1 MSFLMFQLHFI
12 TPSSGCICRIP
23 RLKRD
28 PPGPGEGEGWRGGRG
43 RILVPPFIPLHS
55 CPSSSAQLSHR
66 RSAWNLAHS
75 CSLRR
80 REGEEEGKEEE
91 QEKEEGARKERGS
104 SWCAPVST
112 VGVLSEGEGSR
123 AVVTAAGEL
132 DPGCSRSHQVG
143 GDEMTAR
150 GLEHWRISWGVT
162 GQAMLV
168 DS

>member
-1 MSFLMFQLHFI
+1 MSLLLCSAFPPPVSLELSSQLQ
-12 TPSSGCICRIP
+12 PEEERG
-23 RLKRD
+23 
-28 PPGPGEGEGWRGGRG
+28 RGGG
-43 RILVPPFIPLHS
+43 R
-55 CPSSSAQLSHR
+55 
-66 RSAWNLAHS
+66 
-75 CSLRR
+75 
-80 REGEEEGKEEE
+80 EEE

-104 SWCAPVST
+104 SWCAPVSP

-162 GQAMLV
+162 GRAMLV
-168 DS
+168 AS